1 LNAGEKTVLRFLT
14 CGSVDDGKS
23 TLIGHLLAKTG
34 NLYDDQI
41 ANLERE
47 SRQLGNAGD
56 RIDYSL
62 LLDGLEAE
70 RNQGITIDVAYRYF
84 ETSLR
89 KFIVADT
96 PGHEQYT
103 RNMATGASFAQ
114 AALILV
120 DVTRGVLPQTRRHAL
135 ICAQMGIP
143 HLAFVVNKMDLVGWN
158 PQRFETV
165 REACFQIGQS
175 LASAGFNPGE
185 ISVLPVSALLG
196 DQLMGRSAN
205 LAWFNGPSVLEW
217 LETRE
222 TARPEQPLRLAVQGV
237 LKLPERRYTGRIL
250 GGSVARG
257 DKVELFPSGKTVT
270 LKALYGPKQELAEA
284 GEGASVALVFDEDL
298 DVERGDGVFA
308 PGSLPQA
315 NDLFKVRIVWM
326 QNDPLIAGRSFNFQ
340 SIYGAALVEVVR
352 LEGRLELGNYQKNPV
367 HQLGLNDI
375 GEAIVSIS
383 RFLPLEPYE
392 VFKEGGSFLFI
403 DRKTNATAGCGMVL
417 HPMRRSQN
425 VVWQKHAIDKN
436 ARAELL
442 HQKPVV
448 VWLTGLSGSGKS
460 TIADLVE
467 RGLYNQGFKTML
479 LDGDNLRHGLN
490 KDLGFTEQDRVENIR
505 RSAEA
510 AKLLIDAGLVVL
522 VCLISPYQED
532 RRMARS
538 LFEQGEFVEIWVDT
552 PLEECER
559 RDPKGLYQKAR
570 AGLLPNFTGI
580 SSPYEKPEMPE
591 IHLKTPGK
599 TPEEL
604 ANEILDYLRGR
615 L

>member
-1 LNAGEKTVLRFLT
+1 MNGDEKTPLRFLT

-23 TLIGHLLAKTG
+23 TLIGHLLAKKG

-84 ETSLR
+84 ETVRR

-103 RNMATGASFAQ
+103 RNMATGASLAQ

-120 DVTRGVLPQTRRHAL
+120 DATRGVLPQTRRHAL

-143 HLAFVVNKMDLVGWN
+143 QLRFVVNKMDLVGWSK
-158 PQRFETV
+158 QRFDTV
-165 REACFQIGQS
+165 QEACFQIGQS
-175 LASAGFNPGE
+175 LTSAGFDPGE
-185 ISVLPVSALLG
+185 ISAVPVSALLG
-196 DQLMGRSAN
+196 DQLTGSSAN
-205 LAWFNGPSVLEW
+205 LAWFKGPSVLEW
-217 LETRE
+217 LETCE
-222 TARPEQPLRLAVQGV
+222 ITRPEQPLRLAVQGV

-250 GGSVARG
+250 GGSVACG
-257 DKVELFPSGKTVT
+257 DRVELFPSGKIVTV
-270 LKALYGPKQELAEA
+270 KSLYGPKHELAKAEK
-284 GEGASVALVFDEDL
+284 GASIALVFDENL

-308 PGSLPQA
+308 PGSVPQS
-315 NDLFKVRIVWM
+315 NDLFKVRVVWM
-326 QNDPLIAGRSFNFQ
+326 QNDPLLAGRIFGFQ
-340 SIYGAALVEVVR
+340 SVYGEALVEAVR
-352 LEGRLELGNYQKNPV
+352 LDGRFEMGTYQRNASP
-367 HQLGLNDI
+367 QLGLNDI
-375 GEAIVSIS
+375 GEAVVSVS
-383 RFLPLEPYE
+383 RPLPLEPYDH
-392 VFKEGGSFLFI
+392 FKEGGSFLFI

-417 HPMRRSQN
+417 HPMRHSQN
-425 VVWQKHAIDKN
+425 VVWQDHAVDKKS
-436 ARAELL
+436 RVEIL
-442 HQKPVV
+442 HQKPLV
-448 VWLTGLSGSGKS
+448 VWLTGLSGAGKS
-460 TIADLVE
+460 TLADLVE
-467 RGLYNQGFKTML
+467 RGLCSQGFKTML

-510 AKLLIDAGLVVL
+510 AKLLVDAGLVVL
-522 VCLISPYQED
+522 VCLISPYRKD
-532 RRMARS
+532 RKMARA
-538 LFEQGEFVEIWVDT
+538 LFEPGEFVEVWVDT

-559 RDPKGLYQKAR
+559 RDPKGLYKKAR
-570 AGLLPNFTGI
+570 TGALANFTGI
-580 SSPYEKPEMPE
+580 SSPYETPEAPE
-591 IHLKTPGK
+591 IHLNTPGK
-599 TPEEL
+599 TAEEL